1 MRIALA
7 VAIGVWT
14 LAAWGGRI
22 GLLTSGEGWGAWL
35 RIGGSLAVGLLAVLT
50 LTVPALESWRKP
62 ALLTFAVFTIFLWV
76 RSLIVAW
83 TGSGSLPFK
92 LVHTV
97 LAMGFFALSWWA
109 LSMTSSSGAITA
121 AARDDAHG
129 SQLGS
134 DEAGGEAVGVIES

>member
-35 RIGGSLAVGLLAVLT
+35 RIGGSLAVGLVAVLS
-50 LTVPALESWRKP
+50 LTVPALEGWRKP
-62 ALLTFAVFTIFLWV
+62 ALVTFAIFTIVLWV
-76 RSLIVAW
+76 RSLIVTW

-97 LAMGFFALSWWA
+97 LAVGFFALAWWA
-109 LSMTSSSGAITA
+109 LSMTSSSASPTA

-129 SQLGS
+129 SQPGS
-134 DEAGGEAVGVIES
+134 DETGSEAVGVIES